1 MSYAWSE
8 AQQCSGTTG
17 AECKKLGVN
26 ASQYVSRT
34 NQEFAKVGL
43 LGITMM
49 SASGDSGCHGRTEG
63 LCIFKKIFRMLSD
76 NLIF

>member
-1 MSYAWSE
+1 MYELLTELQAAKDRPDVISMSYAWSE

-34 NQEFAKVGL
+34 NQEFAKVNFLFPRSEQG
-43 LGITMM
+43 
-49 SASGDSGCHGRTEG
+49 E
-63 LCIFKKIFRMLSD
+63 
-76 NLIF
+76 NP